1 MNEPELK
8 HDDDVEQLIAEHGGD
23 IQAAIAKLLSERSFL
38 IKELEYASL
47 AMGFGYARGW
57 KPKLMRKH

>member
-1 MNEPELK
+1 MNESELK
-8 HDDDVEQLIAEHGGD
+8 HDDEVERLIAEHGGD
-23 IQAAIAKLLSERSFL
+23 VQAAFTALLSERSLL

-57 KPKLMRKH
+57 KPRLSRH